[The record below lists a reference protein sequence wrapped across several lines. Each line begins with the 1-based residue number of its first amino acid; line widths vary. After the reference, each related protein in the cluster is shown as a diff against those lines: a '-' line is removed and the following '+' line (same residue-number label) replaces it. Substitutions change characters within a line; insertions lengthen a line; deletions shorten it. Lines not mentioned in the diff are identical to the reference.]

1 MSGPGLH
8 MSERVRDTASRHV
21 DRMLSLAATPEADD
35 HVALPAALAPAHPRV
50 RAIAFYETG
59 LARRGGSKA
68 GPLPIRSDWGRVLSS
83 APRFL
88 GHEQPRLPGELGAY
102 DALCPEVLAR
112 QVMLARLHGLS
123 AFCFRHRASSGS
135 VSDSEF
141 LGRYLADSGL
151 DFPYCLSWVESAA
164 EGSTSCVPDMASRG
178 SAARDFCRGAIGY
191 LRDPRYV
198 RIGDRPLIVVEH
210 PECMGDP
217 VDVIAHW
224 RDTCGEAGISAPF
237 VIAMNTSSDPR
248 PQGFDAALA
257 LPRPDACLD
266 SLPFLDIDAD
276 LIDPDFHGKAF
287 DYAVHAMRQA
297 ARAPQDY
304 PELRGVLPRW
314 DDEPRRPG
322 SGCVSKG
329 ASPEAY
335 RQWLGA
341 AVAHAESHP
350 VAGESIVFVHAWN
363 GWMDGAVLEPDLHH
377 GYASLHATRSALIT
391 QRRHPR
397 LALMVHDAHA
407 HGAQYLALSLLA
419 EFKRM
424 GVDVE
429 TLLLGN
435 GWLEPRF
442 EALAPLHRLY
452 TMDATEQ
459 TALAAD
465 LRARG
470 FEAVIA
476 NTTVCGRAIGSFRDA
491 GMRVVALIH
500 ELPGLIAKYGLQDA
514 LTRLADASDHVV
526 VSSHPVREG
535 VLSILGQAAHV
546 ESKLVLQPQGLYTRN
561 RYRGAIDGT
570 DARVRL
576 RDRMGLPHH
585 VAIVLA
591 VGFADMRKG
600 VDLLAQAAIRA
611 CAHRDDLYFIWV
623 GQRDSGMCAGV
634 DAVLENAGIVDRF
647 RFVGPD
653 FDTDDYFAGADVYAL
668 CSREDP
674 LPTVALESLAVG
686 TPVIAFSG
694 TGGAADLIDG
704 RAGYAVRAFDV
715 DAYAAALLHVINN
728 PMLRM
733 RLGAVGRDI
742 VDRDFSFRK
751 YAIGLLAM
759 CGDDTPRV
767 SAVVPNYNYA
777 RYLPERIDSIS
788 AQSFPLAEVVVLD
801 DASSDNSLDIL
812 RMLRLYSH
820 PEPLVVRADANSGSV
835 FHQWLAGVRRTESE
849 FVWIAEADDAA
860 DPALIETLMRA
871 MSADTR
877 IVMAYAQSCRIDA
890 TGAILAP
897 DYLGYTDDISV
908 DRWRSP
914 YTVSGAE
921 EVERALA
928 VKNTV
933 PNVSAALF
941 RRDALQHVLEYNIDE
956 LAGYR
961 VAGDWVVYLR
971 LLKLGYIHYVPDVLN
986 RHRYHAK
993 SVTGTT
999 DLERHYREVA
1009 AVQAL
1014 ARRLYRVGDA
1024 TVALAEDY
1032 AARLR
1037 SHFGLAEPCR

>member
-1 MSGPGLH
+1 MGEPVS
-8 MSERVRDTASRHV
+8 DTLQRHIAGI
-21 DRMLSLAATPEADD
+21 LSAVVAPEMDG
-35 HVALPAALAPAHPRV
+35 HVALPAARAPARPRV
-50 RAIAFYETG
+50 RAIAFYETD
-59 LARRGGSKA
+59 LAPHAGRLVGSVSTRD
-68 GPLPIRSDWGRVLSS
+68 GWGRVLSS
-83 APRFL
+83 VPRFL
-88 GHEQPRLPGELGAY
+88 GHEQPRVPGELGAY
-102 DALCPEVLAR
+102 NVFCADVLGRQVVLAR
-112 QVMLARLHGLS
+112 AHGLG
-123 AFCFRHRASSGS
+123 AFCFRHRAASGS
-135 VSDSEF
+135 VSGSEF
-141 LGRYLADSGL
+141 LERYLAASGL
-151 DFPYCLSWVESAA
+151 DFPFCLSWVGASDRDRTSSA
-164 EGSTSCVPDMASRG
+164 PDLVALEFG
-178 SAARDFCRGAIGY
+178 ARDFCKDAIGH
-191 LRDPRYV
+191 LSDPRYV

-210 PECMGDP
+210 AECMGDP

-224 RDTCGEAGISAPF
+224 RDTCREAGIAAPF
-237 VIAMNTSSDPR
+237 VVAVNASSDPR
-248 PQGFDAALA
+248 PQGFDAALV
-257 LPRPDACLD
+257 LPRPDACVD

-276 LIDPDFHGKAF
+276 LIDPEFRGKAF
-287 DYAVHAMRQA
+287 DYAAHAIRQA

-314 DDEPRRPG
+314 DDEPRWPG

-341 AVAHAESHP
+341 AVVHAESHP

-363 GWMDGAVLEPDLHH
+363 GWMDGAVLEPDLHR
-377 GYASLHATRSALIT
+377 GYALLHATRSALVA
-391 QRRHPR
+391 QPRHPR
-397 LALMVHDAHA
+397 LALMVHDANA

-429 TLLLGN
+429 TLLLGD

-465 LRARG
+465 LRTRG

-500 ELPGLIAKYGLQDA
+500 ELPGLIANYGLQDA

-535 VLSILGQAAHV
+535 VLSILGQAANV

-623 GQRDSGMCAGV
+623 GQRDSEVCAGV
-634 DAVLENAGIVDRF
+634 DAVLENAGIVDHF

-728 PMLRM
+728 PTLRM

-742 VDRDFSFRK
+742 VDRDFAFRK
-751 YAIGLLAM
+751 YAIDLLAM

-767 SAVVPNYNYA
+767 SAIVPNYNYA

-820 PEPLVVRADANSGSV
+820 PEPLVVRGDANSGSV
-835 FHQWLAGVRRTESE
+835 FHQWLAGVRRTEGE

-860 DPALIETLMRA
+860 DPALIQTLMRA

-921 EVERALA
+921 EVGRALA

-941 RRDALQHVLEYNIDE
+941 RRDALLHVLERNIDE
-956 LAGYR
+956 LASYR
-961 VAGDWVVYLR
+961 IAGDWVVYLR
-971 LLKLGYIHYVPDVLN
+971 LLKFGYIHYVPDVLN

-993 SVTGTT
+993 SVTVTT
-999 DLERHYREVA
+999 DLERHYQEVA